1 MEFTYYGDL
10 LGVSG
15 LYKLS
20 PKIAYEKLNEFYN
33 TTFFSINSDWINQ
46 CNGQI
51 MMFSDSFFMWGNDA
65 EGALRELSLLYIK
78 LLHKGLLLR
87 GAIVKG
93 RLEFDPRLQR
103 EDFQKFLPKD
113 DTLARAVGLESTHKG
128 ARLLIE
134 SSLANDLLERIPNWA
149 TAHGYIQNTCPNNPF
164 IRYESMLRRIAP
176 TPEGYC
182 YELLYFWAYHQDL
195 NHADVDYKTKRQE
208 LQEVYKML
216 KKDVGVHYNETIGLL
231 KRCQYR
237 HEYTNK
243 NMP

>member
-1 MEFTYYGDL
+1 L
-10 LGVSG
+10 LGISG

-20 PKIAYEKLNEFYN
+20 PQITYEKLNEFYN
-33 TTFFSINSDWINQ
+33 TTFFSINSNWINQ

-51 MMFSDSFFMWGNDA
+51 MMFSDSFFMWGDDA
-65 EGALRELSLLYIK
+65 EGALHELSLLYIK

-93 RLEFDPRLQR
+93 KLEFDPRLQR

-134 SSLANDLLERIPNWA
+134 STLANQLLERIPSWT

-164 IRYESMLRRIAP
+164 IQYESMLRRIAP
-176 TPEGYC
+176 TPEGFC
-182 YELLYFWAYHQDL
+182 YELLYFWAYHRDF
-195 NHADVDYKTKRQE
+195 NHTDVDYKTKRQE

-216 KKDVGVHYNETIGLL
+216 EFTIVKLSI
-231 KRCQYR
+231 Y
-237 HEYTNK
+237 
-243 NMP
+243 